1 MTSPKQESFIKVS
14 VNDVQI
20 GKPLLHPFYDG
31 NRKLLLKRGYVIESI
46 HQCEM
51 LIERGLYRNI
61 HERATPSEQPVAS
74 GVPPSR
80 ETITTIEATKIR
92 IGSVLQ
98 MQSSADAPRLVVKL
112 IGYLKNRGL
121 IVTLPEAAG
130 ELVMLKE
137 GQSFIIRFF

>member
-80 ETITTIEATKIR
+80 ETITT
-92 IGSVLQ
+92 L
-98 MQSSADAPRLVVKL
+98 
-112 IGYLKNRGL
+112 
-121 IVTLPEAAG
+121 
-130 ELVMLKE
+130 
-137 GQSFIIRFF
+137 

>member
-61 HERATPSEQPVAS
+61 HERATPSEQPLAV
-74 GVPPSR
+74 VSR
-80 ETITTIEATKIR
+80 DMNIR
-92 IGSVLQ
+92 
-98 MQSSADAPRLVVKL
+98 
-112 IGYLKNRGL
+112 
-121 IVTLPEAAG
+121 
-130 ELVMLKE
+130 
-137 GQSFIIRFF
+137 